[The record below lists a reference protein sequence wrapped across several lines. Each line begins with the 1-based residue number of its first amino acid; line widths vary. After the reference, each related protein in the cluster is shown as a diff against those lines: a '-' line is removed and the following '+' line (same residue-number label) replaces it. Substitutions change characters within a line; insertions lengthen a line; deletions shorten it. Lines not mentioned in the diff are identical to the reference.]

1 MSVRKVGYREAED
14 LIRNYAPA
22 RYLCGLT
29 ESSWSPDFTTIQ
41 DFTQLLGPEGMELLN
56 QHTVKQAVEE
66 KLADPKVIVADTTAQ
81 EAPIGHPNEMGLMSA
96 FLTAAVAASRKLT
109 GIAPELYQKM
119 LGAWK
124 RGKKKLR
131 SYRLFAKTKE
141 AKNELIAQ
149 MAGLVDRAQRQ
160 LTRAMEAAAEE
171 KGPVGQVGQDGVV
184 QAGASWPDDGASSAA
199 DPVVAQDGQGGDSKE
214 SSRCTCRSCT
224 RSCGARWA
232 RPWNSVCAGA

>member
-1 MSVRKVGYREAED
+1 MSSSSTGGNRQRELFPISTTPTISVDPNHRLVQLTHELDWTTIEEKVQQIRRQKLKSRAGRKPHLRALTGAVVLMSVRKVGYREAED

-109 GIAPELYQKM
+109 GIARGCIRRCWGPGS
-119 LGAWK
+119 GA
-124 RGKKKLR
+124 RR
-131 SYRLFAKTKE
+131 
-141 AKNELIAQ
+141 
-149 MAGLVDRAQRQ
+149 
-160 LTRAMEAAAEE
+160 
-171 KGPVGQVGQDGVV
+171 
-184 QAGASWPDDGASSAA
+184 SSAA
-199 DPVVAQDGQGGDSKE
+199 TGCLPKPRKPRTS
-214 SSRCTCRSCT
+214 
-224 RSCGARWA
+224 
-232 RPWNSVCAGA
+232 

>member
-1 MSVRKVGYREAED
+1 MRELSCASRARWARSH
-14 LIRNYAPA
+14 LGKLVTHW

-109 GIAPELYQKM
+109 GIAPGLYQKM

-124 RGKKKLR
+124 RAR
-131 SYRLFAKTKE
+131 R
-141 AKNELIAQ
+141 
-149 MAGLVDRAQRQ
+149 
-160 LTRAMEAAAEE
+160 
-171 KGPVGQVGQDGVV
+171 
-184 QAGASWPDDGASSAA
+184 SSAA
-199 DPVVAQDGQGGDSKE
+199 TGCLPKPRKPRTS
-214 SSRCTCRSCT
+214 
-224 RSCGARWA
+224 
-232 RPWNSVCAGA
+232 